1 MNDVALVVGA
11 GDGLGSAIARRFA
24 REGFHVVA
32 TRRRGDLERLTA
44 GIVAEGGRATG
55 FHSDARD
62 EAAETIVG
70 RRFDEVGEIRRG
82 RWSALFKPTAEDGT
96 PIKRED
102 MPLFIA
108 TERLEPAHLRACI
121 RGLNGVPRMIEGI
134 GFPLVGQ
141 SGRMLGAAGIFWEE
155 QDSSTSSIR
164 PEGWWVGDP
173 GRAAPER
180 TVELILTRQ
189 LASYLAMPIFLVD
202 PRGDLL
208 FFNEPAE
215 PILGR
220 RFDETGAVTLE
231 EWSAAFEATYEDGS
245 AMKTEDR
252 PMVIALRKQQAVH
265 RRFFIHGMDG
275 VSRKIEA
282 TAFPLIGQSGR
293 CLGAIGMFWELEGS

>member
-1 MNDVALVVGA
+1 MAQREIEVILMRRLASYLSLPILLV
-11 GDGLGSAIARRFA
+11 DP
-24 REGFHVVA
+24 
-32 TRRRGDLERLTA
+32 RGDL
-44 GIVAEGGRATG
+44 V
-55 FHSDARD
+55 FFN
-62 EAAETIVG
+62 EAAETLVG
-70 RRFDEVGEIRRG
+70 RRFDELGEIRRG

-108 TERLEPAHLRACI
+108 TERLEPAHLRARI
-121 RGLNGVPRMIEGI
+121 QGLNGVPRKIEGI

-141 SGRMLGAAGIFWEE
+141 GGRMLGAAGIFWEE
-155 QDSSTSSIR
+155 KDSSSSSIR
-164 PEGWWVGDP
+164 SEGRRVEEEEG
-173 GRAAPER
+173 AAPER
-180 TVELILTRQ
+180 AVEVILTRQ

-231 EWSAAFEATYEDGS
+231 EWSAAFKATYEDGS
-245 AMKTEDR
+245 AMKTQDR

-282 TAFPLIGQSGR
+282 TAFPLVGQSGR
-293 CLGAIGMFWELEGS
+293 RLGAIGMFWELGDS